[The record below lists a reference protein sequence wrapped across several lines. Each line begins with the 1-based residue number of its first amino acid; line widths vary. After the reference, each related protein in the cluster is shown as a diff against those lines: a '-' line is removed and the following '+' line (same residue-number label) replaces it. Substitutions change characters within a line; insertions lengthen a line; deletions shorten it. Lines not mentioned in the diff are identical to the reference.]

1 MIEGKTG
8 QITIIAKNISGK
20 ASGEIRDD
28 AQTIK
33 NETGGKFYQ
42 NGAEGVAHDKNE
54 ERKAVKEAVKP
65 KTETTE
71 VKTIKLVSALHKGSA
86 NDSSKPELLQDGMV
100 YGKMYE
106 FKVDQYTDGEP
117 KDKSTIKWMITYDSP
132 EYSKGKVVEI
142 PYTVKGDRIKIT
154 MTEKDMC
161 GRFVFVHAYINNA
174 KSEGELKVWKH
185 NRFRW
190 FNRRIVEEEIK
201 ERTDNK
207 KPWLVN
213 QASTSLCGMA
223 CIFYLFAKEQPDA
236 YKKFAKEL
244 FRTGEAKFN
253 EYTVKPSIEILEK
266 KMNTHHRALKT
277 GDMPLIDYVTMAGTR
292 NTDNPDYKGGDE
304 QVQAINWPWVVNDL
318 SKKLLGYK
326 NIIDKGTKNF
336 INGTTGLVN
345 VENKLNELEN
355 LYKQNYKII
364 LMVDSDLIQDKFDFE
379 SADYHWVVY
388 EGGLNI
394 STPNYRIKKYFE
406 DLIIF
411 DLFSW
416 GSNPKDKNP
425 LILNPKTKK
434 LERNPEQGYLSKKI
448 SISHFNT
455 NFYGYIAC
463 K

>member
-1 MIEGKTG
+1 MAG
-8 QITIIAKNISGK
+8 QITISAKNIIGN
-20 ASGEIRDD
+20 ASGTIQDD
-28 AQTIK
+28 AKTIK
-33 NETGGKFYQ
+33 NIAGGKFTQ
-42 NGAEGVAHDKNE
+42 NGKKGVNNDKNE
-54 ERKAVKEAVKP
+54 ERKPVK
-65 KTETTE
+65 TGTTQ
-71 VKTIKLVSALHKGSA
+71 VKTIERITKLDLGSK
-86 NDSSKPELLQDGMV
+86 NDKSGTTQEGMV
-100 YGKMYE
+100 FGKNYS
-106 FKVDQYTDGEP
+106 FKVTEYTNGDP
-117 KDKSTIKWMITYDSP
+117 IDKSKIKWMIKYHSP
-132 EYSKGKVVEI
+132 ELSKNKWVEI
-142 PYTVKGDRIKIT
+142 PSTITGENYTIFVN
-154 MTEKDMC
+154 EKDMC
-161 GRFVFVHAYINNA
+161 GRFVYIRAYINDA
-174 KSEGELKVWKH
+174 KTEGELKVWKH

-190 FNRRIVEEEIK
+190 FDREILEQEIK
-201 ERTDNK
+201 ERTDDK

-213 QASTSLCGMA
+213 QAGTSLCGMA
-223 CIFYLFAKEQPDA
+223 CIFYLFAKEQPES

-244 FRTGEAKFN
+244 FRTGEAKHN
-253 EYTVKPSIEILEK
+253 EYKAKPSIEVLERKINSK
-266 KMNTHHRALKT
+266 KLVENT
-277 GDMPLIDYVTMAGTR
+277 GGMPLVDYVTMAGTR

-304 QVQAINWPWVVNDL
+304 QVQAINWPWVVNNL

-336 INGTTGLVN
+336 INGSTGLIN

-364 LMVDSDLIQDKFDFE
+364 LMVDSDLIQDRFDFD

-394 STPNYRIKKYFE
+394 SAPNYRIKKYFE

-425 LILNPKTKK
+425 LILNSKTKK
-434 LERNPEQGYLSKKI
+434 LERNPEQGYLNKKI